1 MNYKIILKVLGELLF
16 LEALLFASCIGI
28 ALFKSETDLH
38 TFIIP
43 TIVALLTGAALK
55 WLGRSGRTGISRRDG
70 YLCVTLSWLTFSL
83 IGALPFVVGGYTGNF
98 SVAFF
103 ESMSGFT
110 TTGATALSHIDTLPH
125 SILFW
130 RSLMHW
136 FGGLGIVFFT
146 IAILPKLGSGGF
158 KLFSAE
164 ASGLKLDK
172 LHPRITTTTRWLW
185 AVYLFLTVTCCAAYY
200 LAGMSLWDAVNHAF
214 STVATGGFSTH
225 SNSMAAFCSP
235 SVEVTATIFM
245 FLSGINF
252 TLIYLFF
259 IKRRFKAV
267 LHDSELRTFFTVYAC
282 ATLFIVANVWI
293 HTDDDALT
301 ALRHGAFYAAS
312 LQTSS
317 GFTTTDIVAW
327 PGATWFVLLL
337 LTAIGGCAGSASG
350 GIKCVRVL
358 TCFKEFKTE
367 FRRMLHPNAVI
378 PLRLNQTPV
387 TARVS
392 QAVFA
397 FMMGFIFL
405 VIVGTLGFSLIGF
418 SMLDSVAATV
428 SMLGNAGVVL
438 GHDIA
443 PLGSWAQI
451 SDAGLWLASVLMLMG
466 RLEVFTLLLPLTTE
480 FWHDN

>member
-28 ALFKSETDLH
+28 ALFKSETNLH

-110 TTGATALSHIDTLPH
+110 TTGATALNHIDTLPH

-282 ATLFIVANVWI
+282 AALFIVANVWI
-293 HTDDDALT
+293 HTDTDALT

-317 GFTTTDIVAW
+317 GFTSTDIVAW

>member
-1 MNYKIILKVLGELLF
+1 M
-16 LEALLFASCIGI
+16 
-28 ALFKSETDLH
+28 
-38 TFIIP
+38 
-43 TIVALLTGAALK
+43 
-55 WLGRSGRTGISRRDG
+55 
-70 YLCVTLSWLTFSL
+70 
-83 IGALPFVVGGYTGNF
+83 
-98 SVAFF
+98 
-103 ESMSGFT
+103 
-110 TTGATALSHIDTLPH
+110 
-125 SILFW
+125 
-130 RSLMHW
+130 
-136 FGGLGIVFFT
+136 FFT

-267 LHDSELRTFFTVYAC
+267 LHDSELRTFFTIYAC
-282 ATLFIVANVWI
+282 AALFIVANVWI
-293 HTDDDALT
+293 HTDTDALT

>member
-28 ALFKSETDLH
+28 ALFKSETNLH

-200 LAGMSLWDAVNHAF
+200 LAGMSLWDSVNHAF

-282 ATLFIVANVWI
+282 AALFIVANVWI
-293 HTDDDALT
+293 HTDEDALT

-317 GFTTTDIVAW
+317 GFTSTDIVAW